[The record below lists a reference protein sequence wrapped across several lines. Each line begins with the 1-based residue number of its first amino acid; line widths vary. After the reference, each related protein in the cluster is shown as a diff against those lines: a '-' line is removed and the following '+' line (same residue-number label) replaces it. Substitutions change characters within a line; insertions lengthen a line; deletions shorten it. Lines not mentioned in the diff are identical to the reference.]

1 MKKQQESL
9 KNMVYQAILNGIFT
23 DEYKPNQIINEQELV
38 QKFGCSKTP
47 IREAL
52 VTLCNEGILRSFP
65 RFGYQ
70 VVSVS
75 REEAQNILDFR
86 LVLEGGYLRQSIG
99 HITEENLAEL
109 AEIDERCKQSTDSVW
124 DHWEANTAF
133 HLKLISF
140 SGNAY
145 AYQELERT
153 MNVLKT
159 CLCSVLLADMVQ
171 RESGIGYCTSYRY
184 HAEYSGKRSGENA
197 ELSERGSGGFLRVR
211 KRNYIEKQSSAM
223 I

>member
-1 MKKQQESL
+1 MKKIKDKEFPLMKKQQESL

-23 DEYKPNQIINEQELV
+23 DEYKPNQIINE
-38 QKFGCSKTP
+38 
-47 IREAL
+47 
-52 VTLCNEGILRSFP
+52 GILHSFP

-153 MNVLKT
+153 MNVLKRAYAQFYWQT
-159 CLCSVLLADMVQ
+159 WSNVNPALDIAHHNDIMQSIREKDLEKTQNYLKEDLADFC
-171 RESGIGYCTSYRY
+171 G
-184 HAEYSGKRSGENA
+184 
-197 ELSERGSGGFLRVR
+197 
-211 KRNYIEKQSSAM
+211 
-223 I
+223 

>member
-99 HITEENLAEL
+99 HITEEIWRSLPRL
-109 AEIDERCKQSTDSVW
+109 MRD
-124 DHWEANTAF
+124 ANRAPTA
-133 HLKLISF
+133 
-140 SGNAY
+140 Y
-145 AYQELERT
+145 
-153 MNVLKT
+153 
-159 CLCSVLLADMVQ
+159 
-171 RESGIGYCTSYRY
+171 GITGRQIQHS
-184 HAEYSGKRSGENA
+184 
-197 ELSERGSGGFLRVR
+197 
-211 KRNYIEKQSSAM
+211 I
-223 I
+223 

>member
-1 MKKQQESL
+1 MRKQQESL

-99 HITEENLAEL
+99 NITEENLAEL
-109 AEIDERCKQSTDSVW
+109 AEIDEMQAEHRQRLGSLGGKYSIPS
-124 DHWEANTAF
+124 EADF
-133 HLKLISF
+133 LLRQRLRIS
-140 SGNAY
+140 GA
-145 AYQELERT
+145 
-153 MNVLKT
+153 
-159 CLCSVLLADMVQ
+159 
-171 RESGIGYCTSYRY
+171 
-184 HAEYSGKRSGENA
+184 
-197 ELSERGSGGFLRVR
+197 
-211 KRNYIEKQSSAM
+211 
-223 I
+223 

>member
-1 MKKQQESL
+1 M
-9 KNMVYQAILNGIFT
+9 
-23 DEYKPNQIINEQELV
+23 
-38 QKFGCSKTP
+38 
-47 IREAL
+47 
-52 VTLCNEGILRSFP
+52 
-65 RFGYQ
+65 
-70 VVSVS
+70 S

-153 MNVLKT
+153 MNVLKRAYAQFYWQT
-159 CLCSVLLADMVQ
+159 WSNVNPALDIAHHNDIMQSIREKDLEKTLNYLKEDLADFC
-171 RESGIGYCTSYRY
+171 G
-184 HAEYSGKRSGENA
+184 
-197 ELSERGSGGFLRVR
+197 
-211 KRNYIEKQSSAM
+211 
-223 I
+223 

>member
-75 REEAQNILDFR
+75 REEAQNILDFVSFLKADTFVSR
-86 LVLEGGYLRQSIG
+86 SETSPKKTWRSSP
-99 HITEENLAEL
+99 
-109 AEIDERCKQSTDSVW
+109 KSTRDASR
-124 DHWEANTAF
+124 APTA
-133 HLKLISF
+133 
-140 SGNAY
+140 
-145 AYQELERT
+145 
-153 MNVLKT
+153 
-159 CLCSVLLADMVQ
+159 
-171 RESGIGYCTSYRY
+171 SGITGRQIQHS
-184 HAEYSGKRSGENA
+184 
-197 ELSERGSGGFLRVR
+197 
-211 KRNYIEKQSSAM
+211 I
-223 I
+223 

>member
-52 VTLCNEGILRSFP
+52 VTLCNEGILHSFP

-75 REEAQNILDFR
+75 REEAQNILDSALFSRADIFVSRSDISPKKIWRSLPR
-86 LVLEGGYLRQSIG
+86 LMR
-99 HITEENLAEL
+99 
-109 AEIDERCKQSTDSVW
+109 D
-124 DHWEANTAF
+124 ANRAPTA
-133 HLKLISF
+133 
-140 SGNAY
+140 
-145 AYQELERT
+145 
-153 MNVLKT
+153 
-159 CLCSVLLADMVQ
+159 
-171 RESGIGYCTSYRY
+171 SGITGRQIQHS
-184 HAEYSGKRSGENA
+184 
-197 ELSERGSGGFLRVR
+197 
-211 KRNYIEKQSSAM
+211 I
-223 I
+223 

>member
-1 MKKQQESL
+1 
-9 KNMVYQAILNGIFT
+9 
-23 DEYKPNQIINEQELV
+23 
-38 QKFGCSKTP
+38 TP

-52 VTLCNEGILRSFP
+52 VTLCNEGILHSFP

-153 MNVLKT
+153 MNVLKRAYAQFYWQT
-159 CLCSVLLADMVQ
+159 WS
-171 RESGIGYCTSYRY
+171 
-184 HAEYSGKRSGENA
+184 
-197 ELSERGSGGFLRVR
+197 
-211 KRNYIEKQSSAM
+211 
-223 I
+223 

>member
-70 VVSVS
+70 SSAYPARRHKISWISVS
-75 REEAQNILDFR
+75 
-86 LVLEGGYLRQSIG
+86 
-99 HITEENLAEL
+99 
-109 AEIDERCKQSTDSVW
+109 
-124 DHWEANTAF
+124 
-133 HLKLISF
+133 
-140 SGNAY
+140 
-145 AYQELERT
+145 
-153 MNVLKT
+153 
-159 CLCSVLLADMVQ
+159 
-171 RESGIGYCTSYRY
+171 
-184 HAEYSGKRSGENA
+184 
-197 ELSERGSGGFLRVR
+197 FLRRIPSPVDR
-211 KRNYIEKQSSAM
+211 KHH
-223 I
+223 

>member
-86 LVLEGGYLRQSIG
+86 LVLEGGYLLQSIG
-99 HITEENLAEL
+99 NITEENLAEL
-109 AEIDERCKQSTDSVW
+109 AEIDERCKSEHRQRLGS
-124 DHWEANTAF
+124 
-133 HLKLISF
+133 LGGKYGISSEINLLF
-140 SGNAY
+140 
-145 AYQELERT
+145 R
-153 MNVLKT
+153 K
-159 CLCSVLLADMVQ
+159 CLCISGTRANHERFKTRLCPVLLADLVQ
-171 RESGIGYCTSYRY
+171 RESGAGYCASYRY
-184 HAEYSGKRSGENA
+184 HAEHSGKRSGENA

>member
-99 HITEENLAEL
+99 NITEENLAEL

-124 DHWEANTAF
+124 DH
-133 HLKLISF
+133 
-140 SGNAY
+140 AY

-153 MNVLKT
+153 MNVLKRAYAQFYWQT
-159 CLCSVLLADMVQ
+159 WSNVNPALDIAHHNDIMQSIREKDLEKTQNYLKEDLADFC
-171 RESGIGYCTSYRY
+171 G
-184 HAEYSGKRSGENA
+184 
-197 ELSERGSGGFLRVR
+197 
-211 KRNYIEKQSSAM
+211 
-223 I
+223 

>member
-52 VTLCNEGILRSFP
+52 VTLCNEGILHSFP

-109 AEIDERCKQSTDSVW
+109 AEIDERCKQTEHRQRMGSLGGKYSIPS
-124 DHWEANTAF
+124 EADF
-133 HLKLISF
+133 LLRQRLRIS
-140 SGNAY
+140 GA
-145 AYQELERT
+145 
-153 MNVLKT
+153 
-159 CLCSVLLADMVQ
+159 
-171 RESGIGYCTSYRY
+171 
-184 HAEYSGKRSGENA
+184 
-197 ELSERGSGGFLRVR
+197 
-211 KRNYIEKQSSAM
+211 
-223 I
+223 

>member
-86 LVLEGGYLRQSIG
+86 LVLEGGYLRKHHRRKPGGARRNRREMQAEHRQRLGSLGGKYSIP
-99 HITEENLAEL
+99 
-109 AEIDERCKQSTDSVW
+109 S
-124 DHWEANTAF
+124 EADF
-133 HLKLISF
+133 LLRQRLRIS
-140 SGNAY
+140 GA
-145 AYQELERT
+145 
-153 MNVLKT
+153 
-159 CLCSVLLADMVQ
+159 
-171 RESGIGYCTSYRY
+171 
-184 HAEYSGKRSGENA
+184 
-197 ELSERGSGGFLRVR
+197 
-211 KRNYIEKQSSAM
+211 
-223 I
+223 

>member
-52 VTLCNEGILRSFP
+52 VTLCNEGILHSFP
-65 RFGYQ
+65 RFGYP

-153 MNVLKT
+153 MNVLKRAYAQFYWQT
-159 CLCSVLLADMVQ
+159 WSNVNPALDIAHHNDIMQSIREKDLEKTQNYLKEDLADFC
-171 RESGIGYCTSYRY
+171 G
-184 HAEYSGKRSGENA
+184 
-197 ELSERGSGGFLRVR
+197 
-211 KRNYIEKQSSAM
+211 
-223 I
+223 

>member
-1 MKKQQESL
+1 MKKIKDKEFPLMKKQQESL

-99 HITEENLAEL
+99 NITEENLAEL

-153 MNVLKT
+153 MNVLKRAYAQFYWQT
-159 CLCSVLLADMVQ
+159 WSNVNPALDIAHHNDIM
-171 RESGIGYCTSYRY
+171 
-184 HAEYSGKRSGENA
+184 
-197 ELSERGSGGFLRVR
+197 
-211 KRNYIEKQSSAM
+211 QS
-223 I
+223 IR

>member
-52 VTLCNEGILRSFP
+52 VTLCNEGILHSFP

-75 REEAQNILDFR
+75 REEAQNIPPCSR
-86 LVLEGGYLRQSIG
+86 GRIS
-99 HITEENLAEL
+99 
-109 AEIDERCKQSTDSVW
+109 SSV
-124 DHWEANTAF
+124 D
-133 HLKLISF
+133 
-140 SGNAY
+140 
-145 AYQELERT
+145 RT
-153 MNVLKT
+153 
-159 CLCSVLLADMVQ
+159 
-171 RESGIGYCTSYRY
+171 Y
-184 HAEYSGKRSGENA
+184 HRRK
-197 ELSERGSGGFLRVR
+197 SGGACRD
-211 KRNYIEKQSSAM
+211 
-223 I
+223 

>member
-86 LVLEGGYLRQSIG
+86 LVLEGGYLRQSIDISPKKIWRSLPRLMRDANRAPTAYG
-99 HITEENLAEL
+99 ITGRQ
-109 AEIDERCKQSTDSVW
+109 IQHS
-124 DHWEANTAF
+124 
-133 HLKLISF
+133 I
-140 SGNAY
+140 
-145 AYQELERT
+145 
-153 MNVLKT
+153 
-159 CLCSVLLADMVQ
+159 
-171 RESGIGYCTSYRY
+171 
-184 HAEYSGKRSGENA
+184 
-197 ELSERGSGGFLRVR
+197 
-211 KRNYIEKQSSAM
+211 
-223 I
+223 

>member
-52 VTLCNEGILRSFP
+52 VTLCNEGILHSFP

-133 HLKLISF
+133 HLKLISY
-140 SGNAY
+140 SGNDYCYRMVENSTGLLTRAY
-145 AYQELERT
+145 AQRFWDQRDNRAWNIDIEGHLCIIRCMEEGRFDLAEQEL
-153 MNVLKT
+153 KKDIA
-159 CLCSVLLADMVQ
+159 S
-171 RESGIGYCTSYRY
+171 
-184 HAEYSGKRSGENA
+184 
-197 ELSERGSGGFLRVR
+197 FLDIICP
-211 KRNYIEKQSSAM
+211 NYARAVDL
-223 I
+223 

>member
-52 VTLCNEGILRSFP
+52 VTLCNEGILHSFP

-124 DHWEANTAF
+124 DHWEAN
-133 HLKLISF
+133 LRKCLCIS
-140 SGNAY
+140 GTRANY
-145 AYQELERT
+145 ER
-153 MNVLKT
+153 LKT

>member
-52 VTLCNEGILRSFP
+52 VTLCNEGILHS
-65 RFGYQ
+65 
-70 VVSVS
+70 
-75 REEAQNILDFR
+75 QNILDFR

-153 MNVLKT
+153 MNVLKRAYAQFYWQT
-159 CLCSVLLADMVQ
+159 WSNVNPALDIAHHNDIMQSIREKDLEKTQNYLKEDLADFC
-171 RESGIGYCTSYRY
+171 G
-184 HAEYSGKRSGENA
+184 
-197 ELSERGSGGFLRVR
+197 
-211 KRNYIEKQSSAM
+211 
-223 I
+223 

>member
-52 VTLCNEGILRSFP
+52 VTLCNEESSAASRASATRLS
-65 RFGYQ
+65 
-70 VVSVS
+70 SVS

-153 MNVLKT
+153 MNVLKRAYAQFYWQT
-159 CLCSVLLADMVQ
+159 WSNVNPALDIAHHNDIMQSIREKDLEKTQNYLKEDLADFC
-171 RESGIGYCTSYRY
+171 G
-184 HAEYSGKRSGENA
+184 
-197 ELSERGSGGFLRVR
+197 
-211 KRNYIEKQSSAM
+211 
-223 I
+223 

>member
-1 MKKQQESL
+1 
-9 KNMVYQAILNGIFT
+9 MVYQAILNGIFT

-124 DHWEANTAF
+124 DHWGGEYGISSEAN
-133 HLKLISF
+133 LLLRKCLCIS
-140 SGNAY
+140 GTRANH
-145 AYQELERT
+145 ER
-153 MNVLKT
+153 LKT
-159 CLCSVLLADMVQ
+159 CLCSVYWQTWSNVNPALDIAHHTDIMQSIREKDLEKTLNYLKEDLADF
-171 RESGIGYCTSYRY
+171 
-184 HAEYSGKRSGENA
+184 AGEN
-197 ELSERGSGGFLRVR
+197 V
-211 KRNYIEKQSSAM
+211 IT
-223 I
+223 

>member
-52 VTLCNEGILRSFP
+52 VTLCNEGILHSFP
-65 RFGYQ
+65 RFGYK

-153 MNVLKT
+153 MNVLKRAYAQFYWQT
-159 CLCSVLLADMVQ
+159 WSNVNPALDIAHHNDIMQSIREKDLEKTQNYLKEDLADFC
-171 RESGIGYCTSYRY
+171 G
-184 HAEYSGKRSGENA
+184 
-197 ELSERGSGGFLRVR
+197 
-211 KRNYIEKQSSAM
+211 
-223 I
+223 

>member
-124 DHWEANTAF
+124 VRSRTLRIRDLHRGKRRKALGRDWSGYSARFQSQGACGQGGPSP
-133 HLKLISF
+133 LKLSP
-140 SGNAY
+140 
-145 AYQELERT
+145 
-153 MNVLKT
+153 
-159 CLCSVLLADMVQ
+159 
-171 RESGIGYCTSYRY
+171 
-184 HAEYSGKRSGENA
+184 
-197 ELSERGSGGFLRVR
+197 LRR
-211 KRNYIEKQSSAM
+211 CGQL
-223 I
+223 